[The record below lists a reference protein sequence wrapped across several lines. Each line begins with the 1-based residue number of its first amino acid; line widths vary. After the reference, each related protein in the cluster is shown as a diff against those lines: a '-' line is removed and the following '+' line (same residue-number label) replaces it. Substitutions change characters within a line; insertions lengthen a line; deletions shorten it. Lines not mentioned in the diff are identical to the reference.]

1 MGVFFTL
8 STSAAIILL
17 ILPGD
22 LCVDIIGGHEVA
34 PHSRPFMAMLRGKII
49 TGKNKFCGGA
59 LIKPDWV
66 LTAAHCHLEGGT
78 VTLGA
83 HSRTKHEKEKQV
95 IKIAKEIRYPEYIVN
110 KKKHDIMLLKL
121 EKRAKLNGAVKV
133 IPLPTSGDDVKPGT
147 TCRVAGW
154 GRTVYNIEELSDT
167 LREVNITVINRK
179 ICNDKKHYN
188 NSRNITNN
196 VICAGSERGGKDSC
210 RGDSGGPLICNNVL
224 KGITSFGKEKCGA
237 PDAPGVYTLITK
249 QYLQWIWKTI
259 GGDLQTG
266 F

>member
-17 ILPGD
+17 ILPGE
-22 LCVDIIGGHEVA
+22 LCVDIFGGHEVA
-34 PHSRPFMAMLRGKII
+34 PHSRPFMAVLNGKD
-49 TGKNKFCGGA
+49 FCGGA

-66 LTAAHCHLEGGT
+66 LTAAHCCLNGGT

-83 HSRTKHEKEKQV
+83 HSLTKRENEKQD
-95 IKIAKEIRYPEYIVN
+95 IKIGKQIYYPGYSY
-110 KKKHDIMLLKL
+110 KKNEHDIMLLKL
-121 EKRAKLNGAVKV
+121 EKRAIINSAVKV

-154 GRTVYNIEELSDT
+154 GQTEYTIDELSDT
-167 LREVNITVINRK
+167 LREVNVTVINRK

-188 NSRNITNN
+188 NNPRITNN
-196 VICAGSERGGKDSC
+196 MICAGSERGGKDSC
-210 RGDSGGPLICNNVL
+210 QGDSGGPLICNNVL
-224 KGITSFGKEKCGA
+224 KGITSFGNEECGA

-249 QYLQWIWKTI
+249 QYLQWIRKTI
-259 GGDLQTG
+259 AGDLQTG

>member
-34 PHSRPFMAMLRGKII
+34 PHSRPFMALLEGK
-49 TGKNKFCGGA
+49 KFCGGA

-66 LTAAHCHLEGGT
+66 LTAAHCPLEGGT

-83 HSRTKHEKEKQV
+83 HSRRKREKEKQV
-95 IKIAKEIRYPEYIVN
+95 IKIAKEIRYPDYSDEEHD
-110 KKKHDIMLLKL
+110 HDIMLLKL
-121 EKRAKLNGAVKV
+121 KKRAKINGAVKV

-154 GRTVYNIEELSDT
+154 GQTLINRIKFSDT
-167 LREVNITVINRK
+167 LKEVNVTVINRK
-179 ICNDKKHYN
+179 ICNDKEHYN
-188 NSRNITNN
+188 NRPPITNN
-196 VICAGSERGGKDSC
+196 MICAGSERGGKDSC

-224 KGITSFGKEKCGA
+224 KGITSFGKKKCGVSNG
-237 PDAPGVYTLITK
+237 PGVYTLITK